1 MKLPC
6 RHILYS
12 ESMFGLPLFDASC
25 CAAKGTVS
33 YYQANQRLFM
43 PRWAEPR
50 GIQ

>member
-6 RHILYS
+6 RHILHS

-33 YYQANQRLFM
+33 YYQANQRLFDF
-43 PRWAEPR
+43 EE
-50 GIQ
+50 IVIK